1 MRVSIHKKYTF
12 VVSIALL
19 VTVLAFMALVRWAM
33 VGYYEQKV
41 RASDAQITRV
51 LARHIER
58 SIRSE
63 DEVIGML
70 SDYPDLFESTQEEQ
84 QFVLLKTARN
94 HPHY

>member
-1 MRVSIHKKYTF
+1 MYTY
-12 VVSIALL
+12 
-19 VTVLAFMALVRWAM
+19 TVLAFMALVRWAV

-41 RASDAQITRV
+41 RASDAQLTRV

-70 SDYPDLFESTQEEQ
+70 SDYYLAD
-84 QFVLLKTARN
+84 KTEGLILN
-94 HPHY
+94 DD